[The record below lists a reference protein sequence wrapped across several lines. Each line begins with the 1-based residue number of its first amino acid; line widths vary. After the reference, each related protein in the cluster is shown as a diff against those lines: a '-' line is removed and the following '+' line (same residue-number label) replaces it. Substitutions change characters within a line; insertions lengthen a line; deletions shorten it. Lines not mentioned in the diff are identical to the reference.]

1 MKLPLSWLHDFIDI
15 KKIPAKKIADGLT
28 LSGSEV
34 EHISRRTP
42 DELARFD
49 KVVVGQILEI
59 KKHPN
64 ADKLQIATVRISQLK
79 TKDARFKIQ
88 DLSIICGAPNIAVGQ
103 IVPVA
108 LIGAALPNGMAIE
121 RRKIRDVE
129 SEGMLCSAKELG
141 LAEDAAGI
149 YILSQDLKIGIPLV
163 EALGLDEIVFDLD
176 ITPNRGDCLSIRGL
190 AREVSAL
197 IKKKPLPR
205 PEFLLKSKSTDTR
218 YKIQATRIDLKVRV
232 EDKKVCS
239 KYSAR
244 VIYDAKVGESP
255 QWMKNRLLSVGIRP
269 INNIVDITNY
279 AMMELGQP
287 LHAFD
292 FDKIKSVEIP
302 ISKSQ
307 FPNKSQIQNSKL
319 KKIIIVRRA
328 KKGERII
335 ALDNKVYELTDDMLV
350 IADAEKPIA
359 IAGIMGGKNS
369 SVNNETKTIILEAAQ
384 FDPIA
389 VRKTSKTLN
398 LKSESSYRFE
408 RGIDTLRVEQAL
420 GRVVELI
427 EQIAG
432 GTRDAK
438 LIDIGK
444 TIKPSIIKTSV
455 EFISN
460 RLGKNISVKEI
471 KQILI
476 SLGFNLLTTNYKLL
490 TIQVPSWRNDIRIP
504 EDIAEEIG
512 RIAGYGNIAPTI
524 FGNDSMLQDNER
536 ARRQEIGLMK
546 SINSISNIKDVLI
559 GAGFSE
565 CLLYSFYGEKHARL
579 TDVSSDDHFQVA
591 NPINPDQ
598 IYLRTSLLPRLYEA
612 GEKNYNNFPEVRIF
626 EIGRTFLPSSE
637 NFPDEQKMLAGIL
650 IDAEKS
656 AMDNFRE
663 IKGVIEQIG
672 ERLNINKNNFQ
683 WISEGSRA
691 IISTKDIGGESHKI
705 GTSGIISSNARDI
718 FKIPNSSAFF
728 EISLTKIFEIEFI
741 KKQYKKISE
750 FPASTRDLAIA
761 VEKSVIYKS
770 VTDEIKQTSSLLAE
784 AELFDY
790 FTDEKKIG
798 KGKKSLAFHLIFQSS
813 DRTLTSEEVDGEM
826 KKIIARLEK
835 SLKAEIRR

>member
-1 MKLPLSWLHDFIDI
+1 MKLTLSWLNEFINI
-15 KKIPAKKIADGLT
+15 NATPEKIAEALT
-28 LSGSEV
+28 LSGSEA
-34 EHISRRTP
+34 EHISRRMP
-42 DELARFD
+42 EELARFD

-59 KKHPN
+59 QKHPN

-79 TKDARFKIQ
+79 TKDARFKMQ

-149 YILSQDLKIGIPLV
+149 YILSQDLKIGTPLI
-163 EALGLDEIVFDLD
+163 EALGLDEVIFDLD

-218 YKIQATRIDLKVRV
+218 YKIQDTRIDLKVRV
-232 EDKKVCS
+232 EDEKLCP
-239 KYSAR
+239 KYSAHI
-244 VIYDAKVGESP
+244 VYGVKVGESP

-279 AMMELGQP
+279 IMMELGQP

-292 FDKIKSVEIP
+292 ADELRAEIP
-302 ISKSQ
+302 SPQPSPAGRGKGEGDKQ
-307 FPNKSQIQNSKL
+307 L
-319 KKIIIVRRA
+319 KIVVRKA
-328 KKGERII
+328 KAGERIV
-335 ALDNKVYELTDDMLV
+335 ALDNRVYELEPEMLV
-350 IADAEKPIA
+350 IADSEKPIA
-359 IAGIMGGKNS
+359 IAGIMGGRDSAVEQSTKN
-369 SVNNETKTIILEAAQ
+369 IILEAAQ
-384 FDPIA
+384 FDPAA

-398 LKSESSYRFE
+398 LKSDSSYRFE
-408 RGIDTLRVEQAL
+408 RSIDALRTEQAL
-420 GRVVELI
+420 GRAVELI

-432 GTRDAK
+432 GRRDQK
-438 LIDIGK
+438 LYDIGK
-444 TIKPSIIKTSV
+444 TPKPRSIKTSA

-460 RLGKNISVKEI
+460 RLGKEISAKEI
-471 KQILI
+471 KQILT
-476 SLGFNLLTTNYKLL
+476 SLGFTGFKFHDSSFM
-490 TIQVPSWRNDIRIP
+490 IQVPSWRNDIKIP
-504 EDIAEEIG
+504 EDIVEEIG
-512 RIAGYGNIAPTI
+512 RIFGYGKIAPTI
-524 FGNDSMLQDNER
+524 FGNDSTVQDNIR
-536 ARRQEIGLMK
+536 ARRQEISIAK
-546 SINSISNIKDVLI
+546 SIGDIRNVKDVLI

-565 CLLYSFYGEKHARL
+565 CLLYSFYGERYAEL
-579 TDVSSDDHFQVA
+579 TGFKPADHFQVA

-598 IYLRTSLLPRLYEA
+598 EYLRTSLMPRLCEA
-612 GEKNYNNFPEVRIF
+612 GEKNFNNFAEVRIF
-626 EIGRTFLPSSE
+626 EIGRIFLPSSE
-637 NFPDEQKMLAGIL
+637 NLPDEQKMLAGIL
-650 IDAEKS
+650 IGAEKS

-672 ERLNINKNNFQ
+672 ERLNIDKNNFQ
-683 WISEGSRA
+683 WTADGSRTV
-691 IISTKDIGGESHKI
+691 ISVKDIGGESHKI

-728 EISLTKIFEIEFI
+728 EISLTKIFGIEFI

-750 FPASTRDLAIA
+750 FPASTRDLAIV
-761 VEKSVIYKS
+761 VEKSVNYKS
-770 VTDEIKQTSSLLAE
+770 VTDEIKQTSSLLSE

-790 FTDEKKIG
+790 FEDEKKIG
-798 KGKKSLAFHLIFQSS
+798 KDKKSLALHLVFQSS

-826 KKIIARLEK
+826 KKIIAQLEK
-835 SLKAEIRR
+835 SLKAEIRK

>member
-1 MKLPLSWLHDFIDI
+1 MCP
-15 KKIPAKKIADGLT
+15 
-28 LSGSEV
+28 
-34 EHISRRTP
+34 
-42 DELARFD
+42 
-49 KVVVGQILEI
+49 
-59 KKHPN
+59 
-64 ADKLQIATVRISQLK
+64 
-79 TKDARFKIQ
+79 
-88 DLSIICGAPNIAVGQ
+88 
-103 IVPVA
+103 
-108 LIGAALPNGMAIE
+108 
-121 RRKIRDVE
+121 
-129 SEGMLCSAKELG
+129 
-141 LAEDAAGI
+141 
-149 YILSQDLKIGIPLV
+149 
-163 EALGLDEIVFDLD
+163 
-176 ITPNRGDCLSIRGL
+176 
-190 AREVSAL
+190 
-197 IKKKPLPR
+197 
-205 PEFLLKSKSTDTR
+205 
-218 YKIQATRIDLKVRV
+218 
-232 EDKKVCS
+232 
-239 KYSAR
+239 KYSAHI
-244 VIYDAKVGESP
+244 VYDVKVSESP

-279 AMMELGQP
+279 VMMELGQP

-384 FDPIA
+384 FDPAA
-389 VRKTSKTLN
+389 VRKTSKLLN
-398 LKSESSYRFE
+398 LKSDSSYRFE
-408 RGIDTLRVEQAL
+408 RGIDALRVEQAL

-432 GTRDAK
+432 GTRDVK

-444 TIKPSIIKTSV
+444 TIKPSIIKTSA

-460 RLGKNISVKEI
+460 RLGKNISAKEI

-476 SLGFNLLTTNYKLL
+476 SLGFTDFKIQDASFK
-490 TIQVPSWRNDIRIP
+490 IQVPSWRNDIKIP
-504 EDIAEEIG
+504 EDITEEIG

-826 KKIIARLEK
+826 KKIIVRLEK
-835 SLKAEIRR
+835 SFKAEIRK